1 MVTVSLALLAALAYG
16 SADFF
21 GGLASRKMAAALVVV
36 FAQVAGLVVLAVV
49 YPLVPGRFY
58 VTDLGWG
65 LAAGACGALGIG
77 ALYAALAVGRM
88 GVVSPVTAVVGACV
102 PVAWGLMTGE
112 RPGALALAGIGLA
125 FVAVALVSTDARTGR
140 ISPREPGLRLALV
153 SGLAIGLLYVFLA
166 QAHRDAGLAVVA
178 ASRLSSIPLLL
189 AYALTRRESPAAAG
203 NLWMMLA
210 LAGGLDMA
218 ANVLYVVAARAGLV
232 AIAAV
237 LTSLYPAAT
246 VFLARLVLGERLTGV
261 QWAGVG
267 CAAAGVVLIAA

>member
-1 MVTVSLALLAALAYG
+1 MAMRTLRRR
-16 SADFF
+16 SA
-21 GGLASRKMAAALVVV
+21 R
-36 FAQVAGLVVLAVV
+36 QTRRVA
-49 YPLVPGRFY
+49 P
-58 VTDLGWG
+58 
-65 LAAGACGALGIG
+65 
-77 ALYAALAVGRM
+77 
-88 GVVSPVTAVVGACV
+88 S
-102 PVAWGLMTGE
+102 
-112 RPGALALAGIGLA
+112 
-125 FVAVALVSTDARTGR
+125 
-140 ISPREPGLRLALV
+140 EPGLRLALL

-178 ASRLSSIPLLL
+178 ASRLTSIPLLL

-203 NLWMMLA
+203 TLWMMLA

-246 VFLARLVLGERLTGV
+246 VFLARLVLGERLSGV

-267 CAAAGVVLIAA
+267 CAAAGIALIAA